1 MLAQLFAL
9 VEELL
14 GGKASAIPLRGARDD
29 ALRGVPTVPTVS
41 AGADGI
47 LGAAGASTSR
57 ERAHSSHSWLERIG
71 IGKEPVAFT
80 PPSSAS
86 TLDPQAA
93 AAFRAESAGF
103 PQPRLIEA
111 LTAGAAVHI
120 GAVHTGT
127 GRSQQ
132 AAVAVG
138 VHSKLGGDADLLS
151 RTQAALCALR
161 LLYVHLLGLR
171 RASLDIGALTDLG
184 LISDGSLTDL
194 GLSRDIG
201 ALTDLGLQ
209 TQPSEPPLF
218 FRVC

>member
-41 AGADGI
+41 AGADGILGAVGTVGTVGI

-120 GAVHTGT
+120 GAIHTGT

-194 GLSRDIG
+194 GL
-201 ALTDLGLQ
+201 Q

>member
-1 MLAQLFAL
+1 M
-9 VEELL
+9 
-14 GGKASAIPLRGARDD
+14 PPPT
-29 ALRGVPTVPTVS
+29 VPTVPTVS

-184 LISDGSLTDL
+184 L
-194 GLSRDIG
+194 
-201 ALTDLGLQ
+201 Q